1 MIPVVGA
8 AASFGLIAFMDPV
21 SIVVGIGVIV
31 ATAGWY
37 FYYAR
42 DINLRGAL

>member
-1 MIPVVGA
+1 VIPAVGA
-8 AASFGLIAFMDPV
+8 VASFGLIAFMDPL
-21 SIVVGIGVIV
+21 SIGVGLGVIA

-42 DINLRGAL
+42 DIALKGAL